1 MAVLSISLS
10 SVYSGTVAGAREA
23 FFNDIPAISVSY
35 DWVKGKSNV
44 HDFILAAQACIPII
58 SAVLVEIKNQSNVMT
73 IFAICVSY
81 VTNG

>member
-35 DWVKGKSNV
+35 YWIKGKSNV

-73 IFAICVSY
+73 IFVICVSY